1 MADELTNNEVRNRRL
16 KAYLAAEEKTLTA
29 QKFDDGTV
37 SLQRA
42 SLRNIRDGID
52 GIVEGMDDGSDKLA
66 PSSMRKVVLTDY

>member
-1 MADELTNNEVRNRRL
+1 MADELTKKEVRNRRL
-16 KAYLAAEEKTLTA
+16 KAYLVAEEKTLTA

-66 PSSMRKVVLTDY
+66 PSSMRKVVLMDY

>member
-1 MADELTNNEVRNRRL
+1 MADELTKKEVRNRRL

-29 QKFDDGTV
+29 QEFDDGTV